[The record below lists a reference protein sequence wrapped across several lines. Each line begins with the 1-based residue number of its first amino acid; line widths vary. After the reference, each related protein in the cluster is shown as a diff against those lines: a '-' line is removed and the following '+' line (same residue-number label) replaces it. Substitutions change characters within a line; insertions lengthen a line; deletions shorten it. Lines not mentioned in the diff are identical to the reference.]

1 MHCKKFAAIL
11 ILFLLAAGGISLK
24 AQPKYPF
31 DFDSDWEW
39 IHLMYG
45 GYNITPGSFAILD
58 NLYYELN
65 ISDARTI
72 FRSLIRLEAL
82 DSLKNIKYIAEGDSP
97 FMKNIW
103 VSRLDSAFRDIRVNN
118 DLDGLITAAN
128 AVWQLKKVYSAD
140 MISAKSFTG
149 KTVDAKIY
157 DTISVKLKSD
167 FRYTE
172 AYDILERLKNFR
184 PFDTSSNSIIAS
196 RSGMSPDSINYF
208 VQKAADTSALNM
220 LYKIINPM
228 SYKGLGGVSLYT
240 DSLKKILDVISENE
254 TYFKFEIKN
263 KLFVFLPRSVYTKI
277 NVNFLLGFT
286 DKSPFTVSSEM
297 VRSESDDIGVPLE
310 FFGDDYAQLLKY
322 ITRKLF
328 LSSREQIYYNL
339 LPYILS
345 GKDTTFGTVVSAI
358 QEGGMLN
365 YIAPLQLENRPISLL
380 EKDFFHF
387 RRTVGEIRKGTN
399 KTLIDTLVQIG
410 MSGNGLFYTMG
421 TQMTYSIEK
430 VIGIQAVK
438 NSIIFGPVYFFRNYI
453 EAYKEDPTNIRD
465 VFRFSEKLE
474 DTLGAVENKIP
485 ENLILDGVKLI
496 TTKNLYIN
504 EPDRWKDSLLANISN
519 LEIKYRNS
527 SSKYLLYI
535 VLGEMLYR
543 EKFYSESYV
552 YFNRAIPDIKDKIR
566 VIRMLYGKFYKK
578 EAFTEAALF
587 SDLFIKYE
595 PLSPE
600 GYIYAG
606 MSYYKTGDLTAASE
620 NFTTAKDLSAGNPVY
635 SGFLQSAEQYLTQIS
650 NNEK

>member
-1 MHCKKFAAIL
+1 MHCKKLTAIL
-11 ILFLLAAGGISLK
+11 TLFLLAAGGISLK

-31 DFDSDWEW
+31 DFDSDWDW
-39 IHLMYG
+39 VHLMYG

-65 ISDARTI
+65 IADARTI
-72 FRSLIRLEAL
+72 FRNLIRLE
-82 DSLKNIKYIAEGDSP
+82 SLYSINNIKYIAAGDSP
-97 FMKNIW
+97 VMKNLW
-103 VSRLDSAFRDIRVNN
+103 TSRLDSAFRDIRVHN
-118 DLDGLITAAN
+118 DLDGLITIAN

-157 DTISVKLKSD
+157 DTISVKLNSD

-184 PFDTSSNSIIAS
+184 PFDTSSNSIIAA
-196 RSGMSPDSINYF
+196 RSGISQDSVNYF
-208 VQKAADTSALNM
+208 VQKAADTSVLNT
-220 LYKIINPM
+220 LYKIINPA

-310 FFGDDYAQLLKY
+310 FFGDDYAQLIKY

-380 EKDFFHF
+380 EKDFMHF

-399 KTLIDTLVQIG
+399 RNLIDTLVQIG
-410 MSGNGLFYTMG
+410 MSGNGLYYTMG

-430 VIGIQAVK
+430 VIGLQAVK
-438 NSIIFGPVYFFRNYI
+438 NSIIFGPVNFFRNYI

-474 DTLGAVENKIP
+474 DTLVAIENKIP

-543 EKFYSESYV
+543 EKFYAESCV
-552 YFNRAIPDIKDKIR
+552 YFSRAIPDIKDKIR
-566 VIRMLYGKFYKK
+566 VIRMLYGKFYGK
-578 EAFTEAALF
+578 EAFTEAALL
-587 SDLFIKYE
+587 SDFFTKYE
-595 PLSPE
+595 PASPE
-600 GYIYAG
+600 GYLYAG
-606 MSYYKTGDLTAASE
+606 MSYYKTSDLTAASE
-620 NFTTAKDLSAGNPVY
+620 NFTKAKDLSAGNPAY
-635 SGFLQSAEQYLTQIS
+635 NDFLQSAEQYLTQIS
-650 NNEK
+650 NK